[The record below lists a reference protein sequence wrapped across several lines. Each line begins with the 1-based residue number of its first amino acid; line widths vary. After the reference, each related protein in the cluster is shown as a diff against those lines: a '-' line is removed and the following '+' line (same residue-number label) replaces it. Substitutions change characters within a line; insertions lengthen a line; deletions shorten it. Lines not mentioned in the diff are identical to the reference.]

1 MNIKQSV
8 MENTLIYDSDLH
20 FEHKQWE
27 LELEF
32 WQDELKTFKNR
43 LSELI
48 GRYEDQKVLAK
59 LEHYQNEFILQEGV
73 INNLEEIIEKHESNM
88 AEHSK
93 MGEEALD
100 VSLVEKHVEFRKKME
115 AQRQIYAE
123 LKKDFFEFLTEYWT

>member
-1 MNIKQSV
+1 
-8 MENTLIYDSDLH
+8 MENKLIYDSDLH

-27 LELEF
+27 RELEF
-32 WQDELKTFKNR
+32 WKDELKTFKNR

-59 LEHYQNEFILQEGV
+59 LEHYQNEFILHEGV
-73 INNLEEIIEKHESNM
+73 INDLKETIEEHESNM